1 MPADLPI
8 TASMNQVKLSMLVST
23 IFLIFSLT
31 AVSAATGP
39 TLLVD
44 RQPDSIIFT
53 GGAGPLMKYKRVK
66 APQDFGGDMTLW
78 GVRAFGGKLQ
88 DPELGVIYTS
98 GTLNGTSL
106 KFNLDMTG
114 LTLEDSFR
122 EDSRVKWR
130 TSFGIG
136 KYKLSSKAS
145 GMELNDGSF
154 AFFEPMILGV
164 LPMTRHIILE
174 FGVGYTFAG
183 ATGVRVEGLTI
194 NAELLMGKF

>member
-1 MPADLPI
+1 MAADLPI
-8 TASMNQVKLSMLVST
+8 TACMNQVKLFMLVSLL
-23 IFLIFSLT
+23 FMVVSLQV
-31 AVSAATGP
+31 VSAATGP

-53 GGAGPLMKYKRVK
+53 GGAGPLVKYKRVK
-66 APQDFGGDMTLW
+66 APQDFGGDMNLW
-78 GVRAFGGKLQ
+78 GVRAFGGRLQ
-88 DPELGVIYTS
+88 DPELGVIFSS

-136 KYKLSSKAS
+136 RYKLSSKAS
-145 GMELNDGSF
+145 GLEFNKGSF
-154 AFFEPMILGV
+154 AFLEPMILGV